1 MKKLIML
8 IIIGSVFL
16 GLMNSCKKK
25 DDNPGVKKWQL
36 TIIVD
41 LGGQFVVN
49 ATADITINGSAFT
62 AAIATS
68 KIGGADEAHNV
79 SIEGTVTNGNTLN
92 VTDQHFTIT
101 IGSDLEPVTI
111 VTATCTISGNN
122 ITGSGN
128 IEVLPAGIITPI
140 PGTFTLEGQFN

>member
-16 GLMNSCKKK
+16 GLMNCCKKK
-25 DDNPGVKKWQL
+25 DDNPGGKKWQL
-36 TIIVD
+36 TVNVD

-49 ATADITINGSAFT
+49 ATAEITINGTTFT

-68 KIGGADEAHNV
+68 KISGADEVHNV
-79 SIEGTVTNGNTLN
+79 SIQGTVTNGNTLN
-92 VTDQHFTIT
+92 VADQHFTIT
-101 IGSDLEPVTI
+101 MGSDQEPVTI
-111 VTATCTISGNN
+111 VTATCTISGND

-128 IEVLPAGIITPI
+128 MEVLPAGVITPVS
-140 PGTFTLEGQFN
+140 GTFTLQGQYN